1 MTFDRLLRL
10 AFWAALAFAFVMA
23 VLPHPPRMPGDPS
36 DKILHILA
44 FTVLSGLAGAS
55 FRSTGLLAIGIR
67 LSVFGALIEI
77 VQAVPML
84 HRDSS
89 ALDWLAD
96 SAAVLV
102 VLAIVALIRR
112 GQRAGLN

>member
-10 AFWAALAFAFVMA
+10 AFWAALCFAFVMA
-23 VLPHPPRMPGDPS
+23 VLPHPPQVPGDPS
-36 DKILHILA
+36 DKIQHILA
-44 FTVLSGLAGAS
+44 FTVLSGLAGATYRDS
-55 FRSTGLLAIGIR
+55 ALLAIGIR

-77 VQAVPML
+77 VQAVPAL

-96 SAAVLV
+96 TGAVLV
-102 VLAIVALIRR
+102 VLILVAIVRR
-112 GQRAGLN
+112 GRRFGAK

>member
-10 AFWAALAFAFVMA
+10 AFWVAVCFAFIMA

-55 FRSTGLLAIGIR
+55 FRNSALLAIGIW
-67 LSVFGALIEI
+67 LSAFGALIEV
-77 VQAVPML
+77 VQAVPAL

-89 ALDWLAD
+89 VVDWLAD
-96 SAAVLV
+96 TGAVLV
-102 VLAIVALIRR
+102 VLIIVAIIRR
-112 GQRAGLN
+112 GRRFGAK